1 MTVKVISVPAKVRA
15 SERDA
20 GSGSPKFGDLTI
32 TRPNGEVIVIKQESL
47 KVAKRNKR
55 NKRNKRTKSSR
66 VARGMVRQIS
76 EQDTKWIEL
85 QERKAKLLREL
96 GSIHAE

>member
-1 MTVKVISVPAKVRA
+1 MSAKVISVRTKVKPN
-15 SERDA
+15 A

-32 TRPNGEVIVIKQESL
+32 TKPNGEVIVIKQEPR
-47 KVAKRNKR
+47 KVANRNKR
-55 NKRNKRTKSSR
+55 NKKRASR
-66 VARGMVRQIS
+66 KVRDKVRKVS

-85 QERKAKLLREL
+85 QERREKLMREM

>member
-1 MTVKVISVPAKVRA
+1 MSAKVITAPAKVRA
-15 SERDA
+15 SKPNA

-32 TRPNGEVIVIKQESL
+32 TKPNGEVIVIKQEPR
-47 KVAKRNKR
+47 KVANRNKR
-55 NKRNKRTKSSR
+55 NKRKKSSR
-66 VARGMVRQIS
+66 VARGMVRKVS

-85 QERKAKLLREL
+85 QERKEKLMREM

>member
-1 MTVKVISVPAKVRA
+1 MSAKVITAPAKVRA
-15 SERDA
+15 SKPNA

-32 TRPNGEVIVIKQESL
+32 TKPNGEIIVIKQEPA
-47 KVAKRNKR
+47 KVANRNKR
-55 NKRNKRTKSSR
+55 NKRKASR
-66 VARGMVRQIS
+66 KVRDKVRKVS

-85 QERKAKLLREL
+85 QERREKLMRDM